1 LSADIYS
8 AMNTGW
14 PVLLKNEEI
23 FLRPLRFR
31 DRLRWNQVRAE
42 NREWLSP
49 WEATIP
55 AISEDSYK
63 ELPSYY
69 EMVKIL
75 NHEARN
81 GRSFSFAKDS
91 YKELPS
97 YYEMVKILNHE
108 ARNGRSFSFAI
119 WHGNNLIGQISLGGV
134 IYGAMRGGHIGYWID
149 RNFANRGYTTA
160 AVEMLTQYAF
170 EVLKLHRVEINLR
183 PENASS
189 RRVAEKAGFIF
200 EGDRPRYLHIDGQWR
215 DHICFVKENSAIK

>member
-1 LSADIYS
+1 MS
-8 AMNTGW
+8 TGW
-14 PVLLKNEEI
+14 PTHLGNGEI
-23 FLRPLRFR
+23 SLRPLRFR
-31 DRLRWNQVRAE
+31 DRTAWNRVRVE

-55 AISEDSYK
+55 AISEESYK

-69 EMVKIL
+69 EMVRIL
-75 NHEARN
+75 NHEARH
-81 GRSFSFAKDS
+81 GRSFSFA
-91 YKELPS
+91 
-97 YYEMVKILNHE
+97 M
-108 ARNGRSFSFAI
+108 
-119 WHGNNLIGQISLGGV
+119 WHGKNLIGQISLGGV

-160 AVEMLTQYAF
+160 AVQMLTQYAF

-189 RRVAEKAGFIF
+189 RRVAEKAGFVF

-215 DHICFVKENSAIK
+215 DHICFVKENSEIK